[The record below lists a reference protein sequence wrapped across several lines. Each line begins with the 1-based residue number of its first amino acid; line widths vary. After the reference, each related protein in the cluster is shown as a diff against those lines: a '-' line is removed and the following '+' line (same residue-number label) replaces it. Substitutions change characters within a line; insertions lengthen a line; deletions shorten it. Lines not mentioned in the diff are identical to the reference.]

1 MKNTNFRWVLI
12 LLVVGL
18 LAPGAENAASPPVST
33 TSPAPAAT
41 ATAAAASAMTAETA
55 ATGTPATASAPAP
68 TTAPTT
74 APTATAGAPATAS
87 TAAPTATAIAVT
99 APAAASATTTNVPTA
114 AAAATG
120 TATASATPTAATPP
134 PNASTAATAPAPPAA
149 SDERGGGRS
158 GRRGSQFLER
168 LKSQY
173 PNEVAEIEALRATDP
188 EGAGNKMRELMSK
201 AGFSR
206 GGMRGGFPGMPSQ
219 EPATESNDAILARL
233 KEKFPEEF
241 AAYEE
246 LKKTDPEKAALKLQE
261 LLDKAGLKLSETE
274 DSLQSTLRD
283 RNRHMVEWANRELK
297 TRYPERYAALEKLRE
312 DDPDAA
318 RREFRKMV
326 AEAGLEIDRTPGRLQ
341 YEYIPANSG
350 GAATGAATGATTGN
364 GSRFG
369 NFGGGRGRNGGNT
382 GNSSGNMPMPP
393 WGGGPPPGMTGG
405 Q

>member
-41 ATAAAASAMTAETA
+41 ATAITAETA
-55 ATGTPATASAPAP
+55 ATGTPATASAP
-68 TTAPTT
+68 APTT

-87 TAAPTATAIAVT
+87 TAAPTATAIAAT
-99 APAAASATTTNVPTA
+99 APAAAAATTTNAPTA

-134 PNASTAATAPAPPAA
+134 PNASTAAAAPAPPAA
-149 SDERGGGRS
+149 SDEHGSGRS

-188 EGAGNKMRELMSK
+188 EGAGTKMRELMSK

-219 EPATESNDAILARL
+219 EQATESNDAILARL

-246 LKKTDPEKAALKLQE
+246 LRKTDPEKAALKLQE

-350 GAATGAATGATTGN
+350 GAATGATTGN

-393 WGGGPPPGMTGG
+393 WGGGPPPGMAGG